1 MPALVQQEVIRP
13 QIAITQALLV
23 ATQAQLVATQAQL
36 AAAQAQRGAT
46 QAQQEAARQAVVIA
60 VVQEA
65 VEVGLAA
72 VDTVVE
78 AAEVE
83 ARHQVAAEAVAV
95 DNLI

>member
-23 ATQAQLVATQAQL
+23 ATQAQ
-36 AAAQAQRGAT
+36 
-46 QAQQEAARQAVVIA
+46 QEAVRQAVVIA

-83 ARHQVAAEAVAV
+83 ARHQEAAEAEVV
-95 DNLI
+95 DNLT

>member
-23 ATQAQLVATQAQL
+23 AALAQL

>member
-23 ATQAQLVATQAQL
+23 ATQAQ
-36 AAAQAQRGAT
+36 
-46 QAQQEAARQAVVIA
+46 QEAVRQAVVIA